1 MRATHVSRLLIVR
14 SCLPYF
20 VGFEMSYVQRSVTN
34 LFKIFVKMTKNVWI
48 FPGQGSQAVGMGL
61 DLAEVGKTKF
71 DKAEQILGWSILEKS
86 QTDIAELA
94 KTQFTQPCLYVVSAI
109 LADVLK
115 DKGAKPDAVT
125 GHSLGEYSALY
136 CAGVVDFA
144 TGLELVKQ
152 RSLLM
157 SEASGGAMTALI
169 GFDRIQLEMAIAQT
183 ADVIMAND
191 NSAEQVVISGT
202 ESAVKSICEQVK
214 SKRAIHLAVSGAF
227 HSPLMLGA
235 ANKFAEV
242 LKATIFNDAN
252 IPVISNVEPNDATTS
267 GQVLR
272 DRLTQQM
279 TSPVRWREICL
290 YLADQG
296 YAQAIEVGS
305 GKVLTGLVKR
315 SAPNLA
321 LVNVSTLEQAITF

>member
-1 MRATHVSRLLIVR
+1 
-14 SCLPYF
+14 
-20 VGFEMSYVQRSVTN
+20 
-34 LFKIFVKMTKNVWI
+34 MTKTIWI

-61 DLAEVGKTKF
+61 DLAEVGKDKF
-71 DKAEQILGWSILEKS
+71 AKAEQILGWSILEKS
-86 QTDIAELA
+86 QTDATELS
-94 KTQFTQPCLYVVSAI
+94 KTQFTQPSLYVISAI

-115 DKGAKPDAVT
+115 AKGVKPDAVT

-136 CAGVVDFA
+136 AAGVVDFA

-169 GFDRIQLEMAIAQT
+169 GFDRKALETAIAQT
-183 ADVIMAND
+183 ENVILAND
-191 NSAEQVVISGT
+191 NSADQVVISGT
-202 ESAVKSICEQVK
+202 EAAVKSIVEQVK
-214 SKRAIHLAVSGAF
+214 IKRAIPLAVSGAF
-227 HSPLMLGA
+227 HSPLMAEA
-235 ANKFAEV
+235 ATKFAAILEQIV
-242 LKATIFNDAN
+242 FNDAA
-252 IPVISNVEPNDATTS
+252 IPVISNVEPNEATTS
-267 GQVLR
+267 GQILR

-290 YLADQG
+290 YLAEQD

-315 SAPNLA
+315 TAPRLA
-321 LVNVSTLEQAITF
+321 LVNVSTLEQAIAL